1 MTARMKI
8 DKAGRIVIPKAV
20 RDALQLQPGD
30 ELEAVQD
37 GDQLSLTPVVDEPV
51 LQKEDGVWVF
61 CPNEPLPDSMFK
73 DTKKQILD
81 EREARF
87 FEGLR

>member
-1 MTARMKI
+1 MKI
-8 DKAGRIVIPKAV
+8 DKAGRVVIPKAV

-37 GDQLSLTPVVDEPV
+37 GDQLSLTPVLEEAV

-61 CPNEPLPDSMFK
+61 CPREPVPDSIFE
-73 DTKKQILD
+73 DTKNRIRE
-81 EREARF
+81 ERDAQF
-87 FEGLR
+87 LKGLR